1 MVLLFRRYASP
12 FVLLDTVLLGGSL
25 SEFISAVCEY
35 ENEEKE
41 WQFFLHKIFDKSFDD
56 FKSDLKPPQK
66 LSRKDFETTVN
77 HSKSILS
84 GFDPRRKGEENEYI

>member
-1 MVLLFRRYASP
+1 MDLLFKRYASP
-12 FVLLDTVLLGGSL
+12 FVLLDIAISGDRL
-25 SEFISAVCEY
+25 SEFISTVCEY

-56 FKSDLKPPQK
+56 FKSDLKPSQK

-77 HSKSILS
+77 HSRSILS